1 MVILGKS
8 RIVELCVV
16 FLQEESV
23 PMYSLEQEQRF
34 SVVEATLQEK
44 CIHLLI
50 SPLHVE
56 VKPVCCEYVKV
67 RTQFF
72 CYLWKSRTGHAY

>member
-50 SPLHVE
+50 SP
-56 VKPVCCEYVKV
+56 
-67 RTQFF
+67 
-72 CYLWKSRTGHAY
+72 